1 MIMVSPQLD
10 DGYLRIAHEIVEQLA
25 KLNLS
30 SYEWRTLWVLWR
42 KTWGWQQKIDKIS
55 ITQFQK
61 ATGLKRRHQARA
73 LKALIDKNIVTCIGD
88 SYIYKYSFQKDYTKW
103 KTVTYRGDKGKT
115 VTYKGDSPS
124 PIKVTKP
131 SPIKVPTKDNKETI
145 QKKEGVLTLIR
156 TIIEEYKRLKGYD
169 KQPDWDKNHY
179 ARWTK
184 AAKELYEIA
193 GEGEWLK
200 AMKWMSE
207 QPYEWTLGTVI
218 KKLPDFRAAKD
229 KPRFVQP

>member
-103 KTVTYRGDKGKT
+103 KIVTYRGNKGKT
-115 VTYKGDSPS
+115 VTYKGDS
-124 PIKVTKP
+124 P

-145 QKKEGVLTLIR
+145 QKKEGVLILIR
-156 TIIEEYKRLKGYD
+156 TIIEEYKRLKGYG
-169 KQPDWDKNHY
+169 KQPDWDKNNFKRHV
-179 ARWTK
+179 T
-184 AAKELYEIA
+184 AAKKLHSIA
-193 GEGEWLK
+193 GEDWKE
-200 AMKWMSE
+200 AM
-207 QPYEWTLGTVI
+207 EWTSQQEYCDWTLETVI
-218 KKLPDFRAAKD
+218 KKLPDFKSNKD
-229 KPRFVQP
+229 KPQFVKP